1 MPAGSVVWT
10 GLRPARRPAR
20 RAPVESVRSARAM
33 AGQRL
38 AGDHYRTRYDGS
50 RDLSCYRACVQ

>member
-10 GLRPARRPAR
+10 GLRPAR

-33 AGQRL
+33 AGRRL